1 MIVGKPGTEVKF
13 LPDGET
19 YLPTTYTPLVPVNIA
34 SIYHGPLPKRLALC
48 TPDTKA
54 AILAV
59 ASDLTALGFG
69 LRLSD
74 LFRSR
79 EAQQQAHEDFV
90 QGRKKAFSPPAGSSM
105 HEAGRAMD
113 IDLSSIG
120 VPLAKFWEI
129 AAAHGF
135 TPIIDKPES
144 GRSESWHFDCRGS
157 HAAVYRYVSSGR
169 AGAVV
174 APYTQ
179 MAQSG
184 ILALGITLD
193 TVPLQDAAFLQ
204 AGLIRLG
211 ADPGKIDGV
220 IGDRTRGALKD
231 AGGTMEN
238 AAAWLDA
245 QLRTKFVGEYAA

>member
-1 MIVGKPGTEVKF
+1 MTGGTF
-13 LPDGET
+13 LPIT
-19 YLPTTYTPLVPVNIA
+19 YSPLVPIDIA
-34 SIYHGPLPKRLALC
+34 SIYNGPLPKRLALC

-59 ASDLTALGFG
+59 AGDLTALGFG

-74 LFRSR
+74 LFRSHD
-79 EAQQQAHEDFV
+79 AQQQAHLDYV
-90 QGRKKAFSPPAGSSM
+90 QGRKKAFSPPAGGSM

-129 AAAHGF
+129 AAARGF
-135 TPIIDKPES
+135 TPIIDKPEP

-157 HAAVYRYVSSGR
+157 HDAVYRYADFRQGR
-169 AGAVV
+169 RGRGALHADGAERDSRHRRDAGYGTA
-174 APYTQ
+174 
-179 MAQSG
+179 
-184 ILALGITLD
+184 
-193 TVPLQDAAFLQ
+193 QDAAFLQ

-220 IGDRTRGALKD
+220 IGDRTKGALRD
-231 AGGTMEN
+231 AGRHPGQCRRMAGRAVARQF
-238 AAAWLDA
+238 AAEFGA
-245 QLRTKFVGEYAA
+245 

>member
-1 MIVGKPGTEVKF
+1 MPITH
-13 LPDGET
+13 
-19 YLPTTYTPLVPVNIA
+19 TPLIPIEIA
-34 SIYHGPLPKRLALC
+34 SIYHGPLPAHLALC

-59 ASDLTALGFG
+59 ANDLTALGFG

-74 LFRSR
+74 LFRSHD
-79 EAQQQAHEDFV
+79 AQQQAHLDFV
-90 QGRKKAFSPPAGSSM
+90 QGRKKAFSPPAGGSM

-120 VPLAKFWEI
+120 VPLARFWEI
-129 AAAHGF
+129 AAARGF
-135 TPIIDKPES
+135 SPIIDKPDTS
-144 GRSESWHFDCRGS
+144 RSESWHFDCRGS
-157 HAAVYRYVSSGR
+157 HDAVYRYATSGK
-169 AGAVV
+169 AGAIA

-184 ILALGITLD
+184 ILAIGVVVD
-193 TVPLQDAAFLQ
+193 AVPSQDVAYVQ

-220 IGDRTRGALKD
+220 MGDRTKGALTD
-231 AGGTMEN
+231 LGGDLDN
-238 AAAWLDA
+238 PAAWIDA
-245 QLRTKFVGEYAA
+245 KLQSAFPAEYGG

>member
-1 MIVGKPGTEVKF
+1 
-13 LPDGET
+13 LPIT
-19 YLPTTYTPLVPVNIA
+19 FTPLIPIDIA

-59 ASDLTALGFG
+59 ARDLNDLGFG

-74 LFRSR
+74 LFRSHD
-79 EAQQQAHEDFV
+79 AQQQAHLDFV
-90 QGRKKAFSPPAGSSM
+90 QGRKKAFSPAAGGSM

-129 AAAHGF
+129 AAARGF
-135 TPIIDKPES
+135 TPIIDKPDPK
-144 GRSESWHFDCRGS
+144 RSESWHFDCRGS
-157 HAAVYRYVSSGR
+157 HDLVYRYAASGK
-169 AGAVV
+169 AGTVA

-184 ILALGITLD
+184 IAAIGVVLD
-193 TVPLQDAAFLQ
+193 AVQAQDVAFLQ
-204 AGLIRLG
+204 AGVIRLG
-211 ADPGKIDGV
+211 GDPGKIDGV
-220 IGDRTRGALKD
+220 MGDRTTGSLKD
-231 AGGTMEN
+231 LGADMD
-238 AAAWLDA
+238 APAAWMDA
-245 QLRTKFVGEYAA
+245 KLQASFTVEYGG

>member
-1 MIVGKPGTEVKF
+1 MRHVEEFMPI
-13 LPDGET
+13 
-19 YLPTTYTPLVPVNIA
+19 TYTPLVPIDIA
-34 SIYHGPLPKRLALC
+34 SIYHGPLPKQLALC
-48 TPDTKA
+48 TPDTKV

-59 ASDLTALGFG
+59 AADLTALGFG

-74 LFRSR
+74 LFRSHD
-79 EAQQQAHEDFV
+79 AQQQAHLDFV
-90 QGRKKAFSPPAGSSM
+90 QGRKKAFSPPAGGSM

-129 AAAHGF
+129 AGARGF
-135 TPIIDKPES
+135 TPIIDKPEA

-157 HAAVYRYVSSGR
+157 HDAVYRYASSGK
-169 AGAVV
+169 AGAIA

-184 ILALGITLD
+184 ILAIGVQLD
-193 TVPLQDAAFLQ
+193 TVPAQDVAFVQ

-220 IGDRTRGALKD
+220 MGDRTKGALKD
-231 AGGTMEN
+231 AGADLEN
-238 AAAWLDA
+238 PAAWMDA
-245 QLRTKFVGEYAA
+245 ALRARFAHEYGA

>member
-1 MIVGKPGTEVKF
+1 
-13 LPDGET
+13 LPIA
-19 YLPTTYTPLVPVNIA
+19 YTPLIPIDIA

-59 ASDLTALGFG
+59 AADLNALGFG

-74 LFRSR
+74 LFRSHD
-79 EAQQQAHEDFV
+79 AQQQAHLDFV
-90 QGRKKAFSPPAGSSM
+90 QGRKKAFSPPAGGSM

-129 AAAHGF
+129 AAARGF

-157 HAAVYRYVSSGR
+157 HDAVYRYVTSGR
-169 AGAVV
+169 AGSVV

-179 MAQSG
+179 MSQSG
-184 ILALGITLD
+184 ILAIGVVLD
-193 TVPLQDAAFLQ
+193 TVPTQDVAFVQAALV
-204 AGLIRLG
+204 RLG
-211 ADPGKIDGV
+211 ADPGKIDG
-220 IGDRTRGALKD
+220 IMGDRTKGALRD
-231 AGGTMEN
+231 LGAD
-238 AAAWLDA
+238 LDNPVA
-245 QLRTKFVGEYAA
+245 SMDTKLQSTFPAEYA

>member
-1 MIVGKPGTEVKF
+1 
-13 LPDGET
+13 LPIT
-19 YLPTTYTPLVPVNIA
+19 YSPLIPIDIA

-59 ASDLTALGFG
+59 AGDLTALGFG

-74 LFRSR
+74 LFRSHD
-79 EAQQQAHEDFV
+79 AQQQAHLDYV
-90 QGRKKAFSPPAGSSM
+90 QGRKQAFSPPAGGSM

-129 AAAHGF
+129 AAARGF
-135 TPIIDKPES
+135 TPIIDKPEP
-144 GRSESWHFDCRGS
+144 GRSEAWHFDCRGS
-157 HAAVYRYVSSGR
+157 HDAVYRYAVSGR
-169 AGAVV
+169 AGAVA

-184 ILALGITLD
+184 ILALGVVLD
-193 TVPLQDAAFLQ
+193 AVPAQDVAYLQ

-211 ADPGKIDGV
+211 GDPGKIDGV
-220 IGDRTRGALKD
+220 LGDRTKSALKN
-231 AGGTMEN
+231 AGADMDN
-238 AAAWLDA
+238 PAAWLDA
-245 QLRTKFVGEYAA
+245 QLRAKFAGEYA